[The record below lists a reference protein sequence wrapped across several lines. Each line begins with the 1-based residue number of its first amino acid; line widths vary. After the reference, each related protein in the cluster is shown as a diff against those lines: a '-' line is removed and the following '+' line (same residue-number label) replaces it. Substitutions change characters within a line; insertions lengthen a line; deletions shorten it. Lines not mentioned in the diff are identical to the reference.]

1 MKFSYFLGFVGLL
14 MAMCGCSKSP
24 ASVDIDYVAVKMD
37 GDRWSLMDK
46 DGEIICQ
53 DEFSNCPTA
62 VVEGMFF
69 VEEGNGYSLYKA
81 GDKPEAV
88 GSCQGLSDYGFFN
101 DGLCLVTFPGERI
114 SIINTKGEKVA
125 TFGPINGHE
134 VEQCFCYINDDLIL
148 AKLDD
153 GTYGY
158 LNKKGEKA
166 IDFKYNK
173 AYPFNEGL
181 AIVKKD
187 DKTMV
192 INTSGETVFK
202 IQDEIKIVSEVFVH
216 GYIFGYY
223 KSDDRWVVID
233 EEGTITKCPSSV
245 EEITAF
251 DGTYF
256 IFKCERE
263 YGLIALKDMET
274 VVRAKYKSLVL
285 LEDGNYLAEKD
296 DYYIIINAEDEELH
310 RISDYDNVFGIG
322 SGFGLFAEDHDNYS
336 RIDYDGKAK
345 DKNTFKQVA
354 CFVSASV
361 ESDFFDYGKMASTV
375 IGLIKEN
382 GVGKYQLGASPST
395 YFSNPSNFTYTSST
409 SAIVDTVGEPKQY
422 SFNLD
427 LMFDGYMASYQ
438 YDYHWLA
445 GRYNE
450 RYTWNN
456 SSQLYR
462 IDINVSSSSRR
473 ISDRGAAAV
482 ASALVKKGF
491 KLEKETPENAT
502 EYAALLTKDNMLIF
516 IPADK
521 RLYSFHIEVYQNS
534 ESRRIYFVN
543 RINNIPSGSGNSD
556 AEMGYAVPVEEV
568 CDSCAVVCDTC
579 W

>member
-24 ASVDIDYVAVKMD
+24 ASVDYVAVKMD

-69 VEEGNGYSLYKA
+69 VQEGNGYSLYKA

-88 GSCQGLSDYGFFN
+88 GSCQGLSDYGYFN

-134 VEQCFCYINDDLIL
+134 VEQCFSYISDDLIL

-158 LNKKGEKA
+158 INKKGEKA

-223 KSDDRWVVID
+223 KSDDRWVIID

-256 IFKCERE
+256 IFKSERE
-263 YGLIALKDMET
+263 YGLMALKDMET

-310 RISDYDNVFGIG
+310 RISDYDNVFEIG

-354 CFVSASV
+354 FLVSGSV

-395 YFSNPSNFTYTSST
+395 YFSNPSNYTYTSST

-427 LMFDGYMASYQ
+427 LMFDGSMASYQ
-438 YDYHWLA
+438 YDYHWLL

-450 RYTWNN
+450 RYSWNDN
-456 SSQLYR
+456 SKLYR

-473 ISDRGAAAV
+473 ISDRGAAEV
-482 ASALVKKGF
+482 ASALVKQGF
-491 KLEKETPENAT
+491 KLDKQTPESTT

-516 IPADK
+516 ISANK
-521 RLYSFHIEVYQNS
+521 RFYSFHIEVYQNS

-543 RINNIPSGSGNSD
+543 RINNIPTSSGNSD
-556 AEMGYAVPVEEV
+556 RAEAECAEYVPCDTACVV
-568 CDSCAVVCDTC
+568 DSCA

>member
-24 ASVDIDYVAVKMD
+24 ASVDYVAVKMD
-37 GDRWSLMDK
+37 GDHWSLMDK

-69 VEEGNGYSLYKA
+69 VQEGNGYSLYKA

-88 GSCQGLSDYGFFN
+88 GSCQGLSDYGYFN

-134 VEQCFCYINDDLIL
+134 VEQCFSYINDDLIL

-153 GTYGY
+153 DTFGY

-166 IDFKYNK
+166 IDFKYNT

-202 IQDEIKIVSEVFVH
+202 ILDEIKIVSEVFVH

-223 KSDDRWVVID
+223 KSDNRWVIID

-256 IFKCERE
+256 IFKSERE
-263 YGLIALKDMET
+263 YGLMALKDMET

-310 RISDYDNVFGIG
+310 RISDYDNVFEIG

-395 YFSNPSNFTYTSST
+395 YFSNPSRYRYTNT
-409 SAIVDTVGEPKQY
+409 AYVELDTIGKQQKLRIFL
-422 SFNLD
+422 SLV
-427 LMFDGYMASYQ
+427 FDENMANYQ

-450 RYTWNN
+450 RYSWNDN
-456 SSQLYR
+456 SKLYR
-462 IDINVSSSSRR
+462 IAINVQSSSRN
-473 ISDRGAAAV
+473 ISDRGAAEV
-482 ASALVKKGF
+482 ASALVKQGF
-491 KLEKETPENAT
+491 KLDKQTPESAT
-502 EYAALLTKDNMLIF
+502 EYATLLTKDNMLIF
-516 IPADK
+516 ISAQMRCHDF
-521 RLYSFHIEVYQNS
+521 RVEVYQNT
-534 ESRRIYFVN
+534 ESFRTYFID
-543 RINNIPSGSGNSD
+543 RINNIPSDSGNSD
-556 AEMGYAVPVEEV
+556 REVVDYSVDEV
-568 CDSCAVVCDTC
+568 CDSCAVDSCG